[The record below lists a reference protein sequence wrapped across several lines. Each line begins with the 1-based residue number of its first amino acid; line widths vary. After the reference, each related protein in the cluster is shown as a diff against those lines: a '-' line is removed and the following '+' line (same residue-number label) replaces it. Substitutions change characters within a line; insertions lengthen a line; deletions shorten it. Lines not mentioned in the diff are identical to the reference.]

1 MSKLY
6 ITNAAAL
13 SPLGGSLSEIW
24 RRVLQGE
31 AVYGH
36 AHLPG
41 RRDFFVAETIPGS
54 GSDITAY
61 ASLFKTAI
69 RRLVEQLEIDVPLD
83 AIFFASA
90 VGNLAEVESDIY
102 ADRPV
107 SLEQLDFS
115 AIEAVFAETAA
126 YGAGTKFVC
135 IPTGCCAG
143 LQAIGLAKS
152 AMPRLGLKRAL
163 IMSLDFGL
171 TPLALEAFNKIN
183 ATRAYDPAISG
194 SPSRPFCRDRDGFLF
209 ADGGGAVLVTTEE
222 PAQPVPHITGYGCV
236 SSAFHM
242 TDIATDGSSIRQSIE
257 RAIGDAGTTGAAI
270 DHVNLHASGT
280 QQNDQAEYQALVDII
295 GLNLPPITAFKGNHG
310 HALGGANMIE
320 VALAWKMMTAGLL
333 PPTAESLPVDA
344 YEVVPPREQATSLP
358 ATSLLKTASGF
369 SGIHAAMIMG
379 NGNV

>member
-13 SPLGGSLSEIW
+13 SPLGGSLNEIW
-24 RRVLQGE
+24 RQVLQGN

-41 RRDFFVAETIPGS
+41 QRDFFVAETVPGS
-54 GSDITAY
+54 GSDIATY

-69 RRLVEQLEIDVPLD
+69 HRLVEQLEIDTPVD

-115 AIEAVFAETAA
+115 ALEAIFAKTAA
-126 YGAGTKFVC
+126 CGDRTKFVC

-152 AMPRLGLKRAL
+152 AMPHLGLKRAL

-171 TPLALEAFNKIN
+171 TPMALEAFKKIN
-183 ATRAYDPAISG
+183 ATHTYDPAIPG

-209 ADGGGAVLVTTEE
+209 ADGGGAILVTTEE
-222 PAQPVPHITGYGCV
+222 PEQPVPYISGYGCV
-236 SSAFHM
+236 SSAYHM

-257 RAIGDAGTTGAAI
+257 QAIGDAGTTGGAI

-280 QQNDQAEYQALVDII
+280 QQNDQAEYQALVDVI
-295 GLNLPPITAFKGNHG
+295 GSSLPPVTAFKGNHG

-320 VALAWKMMTAGLL
+320 VALAWKMMTAGIL
-333 PPTAESLPVDA
+333 PPTAKSLPVDA
-344 YEVVPPREQATSLP
+344 YEAVPPREQAVSLHV
-358 ATSLLKTASGF
+358 ASLLKTASGF
-369 SGIHAAMIMG
+369 SGIHAAMIME

>member
-6 ITNAAAL
+6 ITNASAI
-13 SPLGGSLSEIW
+13 SPLGGSLNEIW
-24 RRVLQGE
+24 QQVLQGD

-36 AHLPG
+36 VRLPG
-41 RRDFFVAETIPGS
+41 QRDFFVAESVPGS

-61 ASLFKTAI
+61 ASLFKEAI
-69 RRLVEQLEIDVPLD
+69 RRLVEQLEIDTPVE

-115 AIEAVFAETAA
+115 AMEAVFAETSA
-126 YGAGTKFVC
+126 YGTGTKFVC

-152 AMPRLGLKRAL
+152 AMPRLGLTRAL

-171 TPLALEAFNKIN
+171 TPLALESFNKIN
-183 ATRAYDPAISG
+183 ATCAYDPAISG

-209 ADGGGAVLVTTEE
+209 ADGGGAVLVTTEA
-222 PAQPVPHITGYGCV
+222 PAQSVPYISGYGCV

-257 RAIGDAGTTGAAI
+257 QAIGDAGTTGAAI

-280 QQNDQAEYQALVDII
+280 QQNDQAEYQALVDVI
-295 GLNLPPITAFKGNHG
+295 GPNLPPITAFKGNHG

-320 VALAWKMMTAGLL
+320 VALAWKMMTAGIL
-333 PPTAESLPVDA
+333 PPTAGSLPMDA
-344 YEVVPPREQATSLP
+344 YEAVPPRERAVSLP
-358 ATSLLKTASGF
+358 TASLLKTASGF
-369 SGIHAAMIMG
+369 SGIHATMIME

>member
-13 SPLGGSLSEIW
+13 SPLGGSLNEIW
-24 RRVLQGE
+24 RQVLQGG
-31 AVYGH
+31 AIYGH
-36 AHLPG
+36 TSLPG
-41 RRDFFVAETIPGS
+41 QRDFFVAETVPNS
-54 GSDITAY
+54 SSDISTY
-61 ASLFKTAI
+61 ASLFKSAVL
-69 RRLVEQLEIDVPLD
+69 RLVEQLEIDVPVD

-115 AIEAVFAETAA
+115 AMEAVFAKTAA
-126 YGAGTKFVC
+126 YDDKTKFVC

-143 LQAIGLAKS
+143 LQAIGLAKKT
-152 AMPRLGLKRAL
+152 MPRLGLKRAL

-171 TPLALEAFNKIN
+171 TPLAMEAFNKIN
-183 ATRAYDPAISG
+183 ATRTYDPAITG
-194 SPSRPFCRDRDGFLF
+194 SPSRPFCRDRNGFLF
-209 ADGGGAVLVTTEE
+209 ADGGGAVLVTTE
-222 PAQPVPHITGYGCV
+222 PPQQPTPYISGYGCV

-257 RAIGDAGTTGAAI
+257 LAIEDAETTGAAI

-280 QQNDQAEYQALVDII
+280 QQNDQAEYQALVDVI
-295 GLNLPPITAFKGNHG
+295 GPNLPPITAFKGNHG

-320 VALAWKMMTAGLL
+320 VALAWKMMTTGIL
-333 PPTAESLPVDA
+333 PPTAGSLPVDA
-344 YEVVPPREQATSLP
+344 YEEVPPREHAASFHIS
-358 ATSLLKTASGF
+358 SLLKTASGF
-369 SGIHAAMIMG
+369 SGIHAAMIME